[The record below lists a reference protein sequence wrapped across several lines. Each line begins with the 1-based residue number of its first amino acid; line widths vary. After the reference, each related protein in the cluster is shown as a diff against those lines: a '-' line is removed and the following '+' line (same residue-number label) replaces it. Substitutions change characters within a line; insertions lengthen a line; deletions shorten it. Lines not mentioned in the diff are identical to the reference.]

1 MSAFRVAFMKK
12 LSGANGRQYDC
23 LQDQFDLDS
32 DTPEA
37 AQAAAIERF
46 RKMRGMQDWR
56 VFADRIDVKEAGP
69 RAG

>member
-12 LSGANGRQYDC
+12 LCGSNGRQYDC

-32 DTPEA
+32 ETPEA

-56 VFADRIDVKEAGP
+56 VFADRIDVKVKEA
-69 RAG
+69 AL

>member
-12 LSGANGRQYDC
+12 LCASNGRQYDC

-32 DTPEA
+32 ETPEA

-46 RKMRGMQDWR
+46 RKMRGVQDWR
-56 VFADRIDVKEAGP
+56 VYADRIDVKVKEA
-69 RAG
+69 AL